1 MQYEKEMPFSHH
13 RRYGSQPISIPFL
26 WEQKPG
32 TPKPDW
38 IYEADISPAKPGS
51 SGETPVAPIKFVISV
66 PFQWEEKP
74 GKPLDRNPSSP
85 NILPESISSR
95 NPFFINPLAAEI
107 GAFYSDRYY
116 PALRERS
123 AGGDSNRNESW
134 NSVSESD
141 SRCDSC
147 GSENGGVANSFVDL
161 IFGLPNPNDDHPA
174 SCIDRR
180 SQLAKKRKLTLGEL
194 ILLSRR
200 LSCPKNSEYVR
211 NRRIF
216 PQEFMKG
223 LFACFPFGTNG
234 PSSGEVNP
242 KHVGL

>member
-1 MQYEKEMPFSHH
+1 MPFSHH

-38 IYEADISPAKPGS
+38 IYEAVISPAKPGS
-51 SGETPVAPIKFVISV
+51 SGETPIAPIKFVISV

-74 GKPLDRNPSSP
+74 GKPIDRNPSSP

-95 NPFFINPLAAEI
+95 NPFINPFAAEI

-116 PALRERS
+116 PALPEIS
-123 AGGDSNRNESW
+123 AEGDSNRNESW

-147 GSENGGVANSFVDL
+147 DSENGGVADSFIDL
-161 IFGLPNPNDDHPA
+161 F

-180 SQLAKKRKLTLGEL
+180 SQLAKKRNLTLGEL

-211 NRRIF
+211 NRRNF
-216 PQEFMKG
+216 PQVKPSL
-223 LFACFPFGTNG
+223 LFIVPLH
-234 PSSGEVNP
+234 S
-242 KHVGL
+242 LI